1 MTTSTTT
8 LRRPRVS
15 GFARMMFGL
24 QVFLL
29 RRNWMGSMGDE
40 LMVITVTGRKSGRP
54 YSTPIG
60 FVRDGDSYVAVSR
73 GSQWVRNATAAPAV
87 TLEIKGQSIK
97 ARASR
102 VTDAAEQLRLVELYR
117 EQRRKNFATY
127 IGVPLDADADAVRSA
142 LDIRELVRFTPLSN

>member
-8 LRRPRVS
+8 VRRPRVS

-40 LMVITVTGRKSGRP
+40 LMVITVTGRKSGRS

-60 FVRDGDSYVAVSR
+60 FVRDGDGYAAVSR
-73 GSQWVRNATAAPAV
+73 GSQWVRNATTAPEV
-87 TLEIKGQSIK
+87 TLEIKGRPIK
-97 ARASR
+97 ARATR
-102 VTDAAEQLRLVELYR
+102 VTDPVEQARLVDLYR
-117 EQRRKNFATY
+117 DQRRKNFATY
-127 IGVPLDADADAVRSA
+127 FGVPIDAEAESVRSA
-142 LDIRELVRFTPLSN
+142 LAARELVRFAPLPN

>member
-15 GFARMMFGL
+15 GFARLMFGL

-40 LMVITVTGRKSGRP
+40 LMVITVTGRKSGRS

-60 FVRDGDSYVAVSR
+60 FVRDGDGYVAVSR
-73 GSQWVRNATAAPAV
+73 GSQWVRNATTAPAV

-97 ARASR
+97 ARAIR
-102 VTDAAEQLRLVELYR
+102 VTDPAEQLRLVDLYR

-127 IGVPLDADADAVRSA
+127 FGVPIDADAAAVRSA
-142 LDIRELVRFTPLSN
+142 LENRELVRFTPL